1 MHGTRSLID
10 TRRRQTNNGHIH
22 SNYRTEQ
29 HSLEIDHSEI
39 NNNNKNARF
48 FRINGQLRNQWGADD
63 EIMTIRNRR
72 EKSPE
77 TTELVRKRIELAI

>member
-29 HSLEIDHSEI
+29 HSLEIDHSQI
-39 NNNNKNARF
+39 NNHDNKHA
-48 FRINGQLRNQWGADD
+48 
-63 EIMTIRNRR
+63 
-72 EKSPE
+72 SS
-77 TTELVRKRIELAI
+77 EL